1 MSDGFVRVHR
11 HTIIAATARH
21 KIPTVYPLR
30 LNAAD
35 GGLLAYGPYYV
46 DLFRQVAT
54 YISIAFSVARTLA
67 SCRSRY
73 RPSSSSSLISRPRRP
88 LASQCRHRFR
98 PAPTN

>member
-1 MSDGFVRVHR
+1 MALSGSIR
-11 HTIIAATARH
+11 HKIIAATARH

-54 YISIAFSVARTLA
+54 YIDRILSGANPGELPVQVPTKFELVINLTTAKALGLTIP
-67 SCRSRY
+67 
-73 RPSSSSSLISRPRRP
+73 PSLLQRANQVIE
-88 LASQCRHRFR
+88 
-98 PAPTN
+98 